1 VVVLDILGV
10 VKLVPVAKLT
20 PPVEAAYQLIV
31 PELAVAP
38 NVSVPASQREAGV
51 VPAIVGEVITLIVLV
66 TLAAAHPPVVGIV

>member
-1 VVVLDILGV
+1 MLDILGV

-66 TLAAAHPPVVGIV
+66 ALAAAHPPVVGIV